1 MAGEKEDPFVAAMG
15 QRWGFLASWWTALK
29 PCIEYEAYA
38 NGNTGEYVWDAR
50 DIVLEVTMPTRR
62 GPRKDEETF
71 RRDFQKVQEALALIT
86 AVEHA
91 DYHAYDYILTKHCRI
106 V

>member
-1 MAGEKEDPFVAAMG
+1 MAGEEEDPYVTAMK
-15 QRWGFLASWWTALK
+15 QRWEFLAPWWTALK
-29 PCIEYEAYA
+29 PWIEYTNPETE
-38 NGNTGEYVWDAR
+38 NMEEYVWDAP
-50 DIVLEVTMPTRR
+50 DIVLKVTMPTRR
-62 GPRKDEETF
+62 GTSKDEETF